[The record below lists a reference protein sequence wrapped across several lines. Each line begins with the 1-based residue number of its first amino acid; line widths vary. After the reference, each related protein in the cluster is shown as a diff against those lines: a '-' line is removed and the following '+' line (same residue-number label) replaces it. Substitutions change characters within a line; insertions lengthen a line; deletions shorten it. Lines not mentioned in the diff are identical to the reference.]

1 MSSCLPRASS
11 PSHSPE
17 AAWEERA
24 KLAEAMVAGW
34 AAARNSAR
42 EAAAAG
48 REAKA
53 TGAVG

>member
-24 KLAEAMVAGW
+24 KLAEARVAGW